1 MPNTVSAERRA
12 RQSVRRHTRNT
23 SIKNSLK
30 TIEKRYLTTVKAG
43 KKDEAAKVF
52 REVSSAFDKAAKRGI
67 IHPAKASRKKSRLA
81 AHLQTAATA

>member
-12 RQSVRRHTRNT
+12 RQSVRRHTRNS

-43 KKDEAAKVF
+43 KKDEAVKVF
-52 REVSSAFDKAAKRGI
+52 QEVSSAFDKAA
-67 IHPAKASRKKSRLA
+67 
-81 AHLQTAATA
+81 

>member
-1 MPNTVSAERRA
+1 MPNTVSAERRT
-12 RQSVRRHTRNT
+12 RQSERRHTRN
-23 SIKNSLK
+23 SSVKNRLK

-67 IHPAKASRKKSRLA
+67 IHPSKASRKKSRLA
-81 AHLQTAATA
+81 AHLQVAAA